1 MSDKREQA
9 IKDVAKAADN
19 SPSYIRLCLRDVKMP
34 CDDSLIFQFAVTQRE
49 QLLALREAVYGQDG
63 ALEKLKDARNF
74 ISTIE
79 CDPGLTTNNLIAQID
94 AAKAKL
100 EGLR

>member
-1 MSDKREQA
+1 MSDKRVSDERFREQA

-49 QLLALREAVYGQDG
+49 AVLELRERLEVLLEEHSCDDG
-63 ALEKLKDARNF
+63 SVDYDGRKTECERCTPVRAALERSK
-74 ISTIE
+74 
-79 CDPGLTTNNLIAQID
+79 
-94 AAKAKL
+94 
-100 EGLR
+100 